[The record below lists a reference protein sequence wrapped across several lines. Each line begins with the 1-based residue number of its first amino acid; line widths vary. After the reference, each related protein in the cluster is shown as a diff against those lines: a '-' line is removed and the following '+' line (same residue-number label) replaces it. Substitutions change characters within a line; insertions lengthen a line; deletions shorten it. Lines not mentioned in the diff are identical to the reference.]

1 MSFAALRPYHLQT
14 TRNARQVVVIVSGS
28 FLGGRDVRKTLAP
41 FFEPP
46 LEVPSKKSHPLMR
59 WASHLF
65 LASRGS
71 IRELC
76 SPCPQMNVHGECCAQ
91 HAMVKTHPNP
101 PISSEL
107 ALSVLRDIPTTRV
120 YRSSEPSPVMEY
132 IKGKTL
138 DTCWSNLSFLRKLSI
153 IWTIRGYISQ
163 LRQLRRSIPGT
174 LDGSTCK
181 GGFFASH
188 GAGPFFSYTDMI
200 RWLNLKLA
208 MSSRFFGRPKSPS
221 DARSFNTSSP
231 LVFTHQDLCLRNIM
245 IGDDAKIYILDW
257 EWAGFYPEWFEY
269 AGMKRREDREP
280 RLWRWCIPW
289 MAGFYEKLFRR
300 LCRVGWVLNTGFL
313 L

>member
-1 MSFAALRPYHLQT
+1 
-14 TRNARQVVVIVSGS
+14 
-28 FLGGRDVRKTLAP
+28 
-41 FFEPP
+41 
-46 LEVPSKKSHPLMR
+46 
-59 WASHLF
+59 
-65 LASRGS
+65 
-71 IRELC
+71 
-76 SPCPQMNVHGECCAQ
+76 
-91 HAMVKTHPNP
+91 MVKTHPNP

-107 ALSVLRDIPTTRV
+107 ALSVLRDIPTV
-120 YRSSEPSPVMEY
+120 YDGPVALRSRTYHIHHNPDFVIKFLSPRPVFTEALNLALVRTMTSIPVPEVYQVIESDFGSYLVMEY

-208 MSSRFFGRPKSPS
+208 MSSRFFGRPKSPA
-221 DARSFNTSSP
+221 DARPFNASSP

-245 IGDDAKIYILDW
+245 IGDDATIYILDW

-289 MAGFYEKLFRR
+289 MAGFHEKLFRR